1 MCLNLVCANFM
12 TYNKAIAFIVP
23 QLLPFL
29 LKVRQ
34 EPRDQS
40 DKGHIAT
47 YVINRLYA
55 IPISHIPQHSRCNPR
70 YPKGK
75 TEKKTGDQTY
85 LYGNNSCAYTRIAGK
100 ADDKVKPTQK
110 LRIVVRYR
118 FST

>member
-1 MCLNLVCANFM
+1 M

-55 IPISHIPQHSRCNPR
+55 IPIIFPNTADAIPAT
-70 YPKGK
+70 PKAK
-75 TEKKTGDQTY
+75 PKKRPEIRPN

>member
-1 MCLNLVCANFM
+1 M

-75 TEKKTGDQTY
+75 TEKDRRSD
-85 LYGNNSCAYTRIAGK
+85 LIYTVIIP
-100 ADDKVKPTQK
+100 VHT
-110 LRIVVRYR
+110 LE
-118 FST
+118 

>member
-1 MCLNLVCANFM
+1 M

-47 YVINRLYA
+47 YVINLSL
-55 IPISHIPQHSRCNPR
+55 IHI
-70 YPKGK
+70 
-75 TEKKTGDQTY
+75 
-85 LYGNNSCAYTRIAGK
+85 
-100 ADDKVKPTQK
+100 
-110 LRIVVRYR
+110 
-118 FST
+118 

>member
-1 MCLNLVCANFM
+1 MCLNLVCAKFM

-29 LKVRQ
+29 LKFRQ

-75 TEKKTGDQTY
+75 TEKKTGDQT
-85 LYGNNSCAYTRIAGK
+85 
-100 ADDKVKPTQK
+100 
-110 LRIVVRYR
+110 
-118 FST
+118 

>member
-55 IPISHIPQHSRCNPR
+55 IEIRPN
-70 YPKGK
+70 
-75 TEKKTGDQTY
+75 

>member
-1 MCLNLVCANFM
+1 M

-55 IPISHIPQHSRCNPR
+55 IPISHIPQHSRCHTQRQNR
-70 YPKGK
+70 
-75 TEKKTGDQTY
+75 KKDRRSD
-85 LYGNNSCAYTRIAGK
+85 LIYTVIIP
-100 ADDKVKPTQK
+100 VHT
-110 LRIVVRYR
+110 LE
-118 FST
+118 